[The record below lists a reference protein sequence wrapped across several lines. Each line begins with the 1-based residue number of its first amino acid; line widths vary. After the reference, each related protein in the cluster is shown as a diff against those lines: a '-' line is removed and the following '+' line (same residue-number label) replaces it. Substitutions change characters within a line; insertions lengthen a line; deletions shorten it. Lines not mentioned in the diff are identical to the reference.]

1 MANPSL
7 TSLETCWAFLLL
19 TFCRSLHYWNQNTLW
34 CQLCICFCSAGI
46 LDESGRH
53 YGDHQ
58 YSLSQQVL
66 NFENTLNQYRTMMDA
81 SALNQFLASSIAVVV
96 TGSNDYI
103 NNYLLPGL
111 YGSSYNYTAQ
121 QFGNLLVNKFWHYIA

>member
-1 MANPSL
+1 M
-7 TSLETCWAFLLL
+7 
-19 TFCRSLHYWNQNTLW
+19 Q
-34 CQLCICFCSAGI
+34 
-46 LDESGRH
+46 
-53 YGDHQ
+53 GDHQ

-121 QFGNLLVNKFWHYIA
+121 QFGNLLVNKFW